1 MLNLYPLHSIEP
13 LFRPPSEGR
22 SLILQV
28 TNGCS
33 WNKCSY
39 CEMYTD
45 PQKKFRAKKDEQ
57 ILEEICR
64 VAAVSPDT
72 DRVFLA
78 DGDAMVLSTHRL
90 LTILAAIRQHLPAVS
105 RVTAY
110 CLPRNLRRKSL
121 ADMEALHQ
129 AGLHMLYVGAESGD
143 DEVLR
148 RVHKGETLESTAEAL
163 NKIRDAGIK
172 ASVML
177 LNGLGGTALWEQH
190 ALNSAKLV
198 NATQPHYLATLV
210 LDFPKGQARFK
221 AEFGDDF
228 QMPDQQ
234 NLFRELAVFIA
245 HTELE
250 NTIFRSNHASN
261 YLPLHGVLG
270 KDKERLL
277 DLLQLAQERPSALPL
292 RQEWQRGL

>member
-1 MLNLYPLHSIEP
+1 MLNLYPLHYIEP

-22 SLILQV
+22 SLVLQV

-57 ILEEICR
+57 ILEEIRR
-64 VAAVSPDT
+64 VGAVWPDA

-78 DGDAMVLSTHRL
+78 DGDAMVLPTHRL
-90 LTILAAIRQHLPAVS
+90 LKILTAIREHLPAVI

-121 ADMEALHQ
+121 VDMEALRQ
-129 AGLHMLYVGAESGD
+129 AGLYMLYVGAESGD

-148 RVHKGETLESTAEAL
+148 RVCKGETWESTAEAL

-172 ASVML
+172 SSVML
-177 LNGLGGTALWEQH
+177 LNGLGGTLLWEQH

-210 LDFPKGQARFK
+210 LDFPKGQTRFK

-228 QMPDQQ
+228 EMPDQQ
-234 NLFRELAVFIA
+234 SLFHELAVFIA

-250 NTIFRSNHASN
+250 NTVFRSNHASN

-277 DLLQLAQERPSALPL
+277 GLLQLAQERPSALPL